1 MKVIKITDNLKPS
14 LNLIRLDMIKKLE
27 ELEENIEISKNY
39 SKKAQNN
46 AEQHLDNF
54 KILYNKLFEEVA

>member
-27 ELEENIEISKNY
+27 ELEENIKISKNY

-46 AEQHLDNF
+46 AEQDLDNF
-54 KILYNKLFEEVA
+54 KILYNKLFS

>member
-14 LNLIRLDMIKKLE
+14 LNLIRLDMIKKWE

-39 SKKAQNN
+39 SKSSKQC
-46 AEQHLDNF
+46 
-54 KILYNKLFEEVA
+54 